1 MISLI
6 LIINTIKLVI
16 WYAVASAVVAVI
28 ALMLVRL
35 LFTYADVN
43 PFNRSVLAVRGLTD
57 PLINPVRRS
66 LARASID
73 PKYSPL
79 VVIIIAFVAGYFAIA
94 FSSAV
99 LDSIMGVVISINRGS
114 LFAVVGY
121 IIYGI
126 LSVYIL
132 LIFARIIF
140 SWGLSSVNRLMLF
153 LVRVTEPVLA
163 PFRRLIPP
171 VGMLDISPIVVL
183 LLLNLLQ
190 AFVAGVLIR

>member
-1 MISLI
+1 MDSLI
-6 LIINTIKLVI
+6 LTINTIKLVV
-16 WYAVASAVVAVI
+16 WYAVASAIIAVM
-28 ALMLVRL
+28 ALMLLRL
-35 LFTYADVN
+35 ILNYADLN
-43 PFNRSVLAVRGLTD
+43 PFSPPVLTLRSMTD

-79 VVIIIAFVAGYFAIA
+79 VVIIVAIVAGYFAVS
-94 FSSAV
+94 FSNAV
-99 LDSIMGVVISINRGS
+99 LDAIRGIALSIDRRSYIS
-114 LFAVVGY
+114 VVGY
-121 IIYGI
+121 TLYGI

-132 LIFARIIF
+132 LIFARIVF

-171 VGMLDISPIVVL
+171 LGMFDISPIVVL

-190 AFVAGVLIR
+190 TFIAGTLIR